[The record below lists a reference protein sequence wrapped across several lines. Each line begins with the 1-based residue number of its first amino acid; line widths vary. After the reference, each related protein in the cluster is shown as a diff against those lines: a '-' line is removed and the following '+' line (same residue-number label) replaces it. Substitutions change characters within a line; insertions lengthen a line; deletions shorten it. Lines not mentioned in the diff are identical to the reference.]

1 MSDDNPM
8 AASMKTMTY
17 TMPLISVVFGF
28 TLPAGLGLYWVASA
42 AVRSVQQLAVNKYLS
57 KKSIDDI
64 IKENQEKAKKK
75 REKKGTSAEEINKMA
90 TTSTRNV
97 GTSSSKAK
105 GRAID
110 AEKEEK
116 IRKAQ
121 ELAKNAKPGSLTSKA
136 NLVNKYNSGGCGTGM
151 NGMKGS
157 IRVSAKTLDDAI
169 TEALIQL
176 GVTSDR
182 LEYNVIE
189 KGSAGFLGIGMK
201 QAVIEAWKKEDK
213 EEEEFLKAVEET
225 IRENPVKEYFAKE
238 DNVKE
243 DDVKEHQ
250 AEEAAKKEEAVR
262 EEKTEKEEASAN
274 AKEEKSEPVS
284 VKEKELLAKVEDE
297 TIRYVEQF
305 VKDTLKA
312 MDMDV
317 EITSSID
324 KDGALYVDMKGENM
338 GILIGKRG
346 QTLDSLQYLAN
357 RVANKHQSGYVRVKL
372 DTENYRARREETL
385 KHLAK
390 NIAHKV
396 KRNRRPVILEPMN
409 PYERRIIH
417 STLQS
422 DPYVTTHSEGE
433 EPYRKVVV
441 TLKR

>member
-1 MSDDNPM
+1 
-8 AASMKTMTY
+8 
-17 TMPLISVVFGF
+17 
-28 TLPAGLGLYWVASA
+28 
-42 AVRSVQQLAVNKYLS
+42 
-57 KKSIDDI
+57 
-64 IKENQEKAKKK
+64 
-75 REKKGTSAEEINKMA
+75 
-90 TTSTRNV
+90 
-97 GTSSSKAK
+97 
-105 GRAID
+105 
-110 AEKEEK
+110 
-116 IRKAQ
+116 
-121 ELAKNAKPGSLTSKA
+121 
-136 NLVNKYNSGGCGTGM
+136 
-151 NGMKGS
+151 MKGS

-213 EEEEFLKAVEET
+213 EEEEFLKAVEKT
-225 IRENPVKEYFAKE
+225 IRENPVKEYF
-238 DNVKE
+238 VKE

>member
-1 MSDDNPM
+1 
-8 AASMKTMTY
+8 
-17 TMPLISVVFGF
+17 
-28 TLPAGLGLYWVASA
+28 
-42 AVRSVQQLAVNKYLS
+42 
-57 KKSIDDI
+57 
-64 IKENQEKAKKK
+64 
-75 REKKGTSAEEINKMA
+75 
-90 TTSTRNV
+90 
-97 GTSSSKAK
+97 
-105 GRAID
+105 
-110 AEKEEK
+110 
-116 IRKAQ
+116 
-121 ELAKNAKPGSLTSKA
+121 
-136 NLVNKYNSGGCGTGM
+136 
-151 NGMKGS
+151 MKGS

-433 EPYRKVVV
+433 EPSRKVVV

>member
-1 MSDDNPM
+1 
-8 AASMKTMTY
+8 
-17 TMPLISVVFGF
+17 
-28 TLPAGLGLYWVASA
+28 
-42 AVRSVQQLAVNKYLS
+42 
-57 KKSIDDI
+57 
-64 IKENQEKAKKK
+64 
-75 REKKGTSAEEINKMA
+75 
-90 TTSTRNV
+90 
-97 GTSSSKAK
+97 
-105 GRAID
+105 
-110 AEKEEK
+110 
-116 IRKAQ
+116 
-121 ELAKNAKPGSLTSKA
+121 
-136 NLVNKYNSGGCGTGM
+136 
-151 NGMKGS
+151 MKGS

-225 IRENPVKEYFAKE
+225 IRENPAKEYFAKE

>member
-1 MSDDNPM
+1 
-8 AASMKTMTY
+8 
-17 TMPLISVVFGF
+17 
-28 TLPAGLGLYWVASA
+28 
-42 AVRSVQQLAVNKYLS
+42 
-57 KKSIDDI
+57 
-64 IKENQEKAKKK
+64 
-75 REKKGTSAEEINKMA
+75 
-90 TTSTRNV
+90 
-97 GTSSSKAK
+97 
-105 GRAID
+105 
-110 AEKEEK
+110 
-116 IRKAQ
+116 
-121 ELAKNAKPGSLTSKA
+121 
-136 NLVNKYNSGGCGTGM
+136 
-151 NGMKGS
+151 MKGS

-262 EEKTEKEEASAN
+262 EEKIEKEEASVN

-396 KRNRRPVILEPMN
+396 KRNRRPAILEPMN